1 MGSLLEISKYV
12 LPSLVVFATAYYILR
27 EFINMDQKKKQLE
40 LRAEQHKV
48 SLPIR
53 LQAYERI
60 VLLLERISPQSLV
73 ARCHKADMNVSVMQA
88 LLIQSVRDEF
98 DHNLSQQLYISEK
111 AWEMVK
117 NAREEMIKEIHTSAA
132 SLGEDASATD
142 LAQIILTRS
151 AERVPTR
158 TAIEFVKGEA
168 RQLF

>member
-1 MGSLLEISKYV
+1 MDSLLEILKYV

-27 EFINMDQKKKQLE
+27 EFINLDQKKKQLE

-73 ARCHKADMNVSVMQA
+73 ARCHKADMKVSVMQA
-88 LLIQSVRDEF
+88 LLVQSIRDEF
-98 DHNLSQQLYISEK
+98 DHNLSQQLYVSEK

-132 SLGEDASATD
+132 SLGEEASATD
-142 LAQIILTRS
+142 LAQIILTKS
-151 AERVPTR
+151 AEKVPTR
-158 TAIEFVKGEA
+158 TAIEFIKSEA